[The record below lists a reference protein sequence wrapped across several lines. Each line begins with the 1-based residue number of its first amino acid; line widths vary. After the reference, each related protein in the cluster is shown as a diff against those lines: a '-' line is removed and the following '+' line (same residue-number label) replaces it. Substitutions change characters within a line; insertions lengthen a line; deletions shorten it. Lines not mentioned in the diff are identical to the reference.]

1 MPGDDGPLAALDPE
15 SVSGSAPDRFAT
27 VPRLVLGLHL
37 AVAAI
42 LFGFAAL
49 AAADGTPVQAVV
61 VGSIG
66 GMVVVAGW
74 AAGRLA
80 ARR

>member
-1 MPGDDGPLAALDPE
+1 MARDHGPLALLDPE
-15 SVSGSAPDRFAT
+15 SVSASPPGRLVT
-27 VPRLVLGLHL
+27 VPRLVLALHL
-37 AVAAI
+37 VVAA
-42 LFGFAAL
+42 LLLGFAAL
-49 AAADGTPVQAVV
+49 AAAGAQPVQAVV